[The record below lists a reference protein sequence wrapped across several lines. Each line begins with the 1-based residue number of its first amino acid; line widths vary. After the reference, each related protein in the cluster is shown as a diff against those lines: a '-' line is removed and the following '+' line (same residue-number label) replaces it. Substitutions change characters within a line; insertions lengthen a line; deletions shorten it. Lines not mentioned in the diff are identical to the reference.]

1 MSAAAIAIIADDLRN
16 SLSSE
21 EEEGLWGAVAG
32 LAAAEAC
39 EPLRKLTKEQVQYR
53 PGAVQLS
60 DDPEGYVNALRDVR
74 LLNDFRFYRAELF
87 RLRDALQMPEAG

>member
-32 LAAAEAC
+32 LAAEAC